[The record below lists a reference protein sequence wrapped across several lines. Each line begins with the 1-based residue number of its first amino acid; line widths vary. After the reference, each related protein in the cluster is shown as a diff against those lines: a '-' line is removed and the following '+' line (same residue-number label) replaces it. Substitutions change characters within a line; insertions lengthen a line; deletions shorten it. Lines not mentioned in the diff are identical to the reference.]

1 MKDVFSGISIIR
13 YAQEQ
18 KIENQLIYK
27 SLSEEKKIDKKK
39 TMIRTVLLLKNAR
52 VPECNNKTVAIH
64 IKLYRVPISTLECYS
79 QVTFIPRFNS
89 ENRGITDFQHEAMQ
103 YYI

>member
-1 MKDVFSGISIIR
+1 VKDVFSGISIIR

-52 VPECNNKTVAIH
+52 VPE
-64 IKLYRVPISTLECYS
+64 
-79 QVTFIPRFNS
+79 
-89 ENRGITDFQHEAMQ
+89 
-103 YYI
+103 